1 MNQVHLSLIFF
12 HESQVEHAEGETT
25 HIMQICF

>member
-12 HESQVEHAEGETT
+12 RESQVEHPEGETT